1 MTKKQYIESNLKTN
15 RRELLDKIIPIAD
28 EYMAKGY
35 KITVRQMFYQL
46 VTKGIVDNTDSAYY
60 KTSDILKDGR
70 LFGEIDWQLI
80 VDRGR
85 RPIMP
90 AEFRSISHL
99 IRSAKNAYRSDRWKE
114 QKYYVEV
121 IVEKDALAGILEPVA
136 EEYHVSLLA
145 GKGYPSISSMYD
157 LAGRIEKKQSE
168 KKCVILYMGDHD
180 PSGRD
185 MVENIPKQ
193 MEQLRIRVKVDH
205 IALTQNQ
212 ISLYDLPSQYAKKS
226 DSRYKKFKEKFG
238 PKSCELD
245 ALEPGVLK
253 EILKTNIKKY
263 LNEDL
268 YEQAIKKED
277 DDKNRLDTVAEGLE
291 HM

>member
-1 MTKKQYIESNLKTN
+1 MTKKKYIEINFRKN
-15 RRELLDKIIPIAD
+15 RRKLLDKIISIAD
-28 EYMAKGY
+28 EYMAKKY
-35 KITVRQMFYQL
+35 RITVRQMFYQL
-46 VTKGIVDNTDSAYY
+46 VARGIVDNTESAYG

-70 LFGEIDWQLI
+70 LTGEIDWQLI

-90 AEFRSISHL
+90 VEFQSISHL
-99 IRSAKNAYRSDRWKE
+99 IRFAKRSYRSDRWKE
-114 QKYYVEV
+114 QEYYIEV
-121 IVEKDALAGILEPVA
+121 LVEKDALAGILEPVT

-145 GKGYPSISSMYD
+145 DKGYPSISSMYD
-157 LAGRIEKKQSE
+157 LAGRIRKKQSE

-193 MEQLRIRVKVDH
+193 MEQLGIRVKVDH
-205 IALTQNQ
+205 IALTQAQ

-226 DSRYKKFKEKFG
+226 DSRYKKFNKKFG

-245 ALEPGVLK
+245 ALDPGVLK
-253 EILKTNIKKY
+253 EILKENIKKY

-268 YEQAIKKED
+268 YKQAIKKED
-277 DDKNRLDTVAEGLE
+277 EDKDKLDTVAYGLE